1 VHGEAAHLESHAA
14 LGREQGIANVIHARN
29 GDMVRLFP
37 DVMHFPGEVRT
48 GELYLDGNIL
58 CTPEE
63 SGVKERRRL
72 SFGGHIVVSV
82 CLDSRGQV
90 VSGPDMSI
98 EGLPEIEDDEDSVS
112 NLVRK
117 IVAGTLKSMP
127 PKRRADPDV
136 VESALQRSIRGEVNA
151 WWGKKPNVTV
161 FVHRI

>member
-1 VHGEAAHLESHAA
+1 
-14 LGREQGIANVIHARN
+14 
-29 GDMVRLFP
+29 
-37 DVMHFPGEVRT
+37 
-48 GELYLDGNIL
+48 
-58 CTPEE
+58 
-63 SGVKERRRL
+63 
-72 SFGGHIVVSV
+72 
-82 CLDSRGQV
+82 
-90 VSGPDMSI
+90 MSI

-112 NLVRK
+112 KLVRK